1 MVDTDRE
8 PKGTVLNPLIDY
20 NSPAALRAFLETH
33 GLGMQKKF
41 GQNFLINPEAR
52 KKLVAALEI
61 NPDGTLW
68 EVGPGLGA
76 MTVELLASGAWVTV
90 FEIDRGF
97 SNHLRELFGSHE
109 NFKIVEGDVLKTWPQ
124 EYGLQRPDYF
134 FGNLPYNIAAVL
146 LGDLIEAKALFQR
159 SVVTVQKE
167 VAQRMIAPPGTEHYS
182 SFSVLCSSVYR
193 ITPLMTLKGASFF
206 PPPNV
211 DSQAVK
217 MELRRDL
224 VNQPFPPLFY
234 PMVRGLFSSRRKT
247 VRNNL
252 IPLLV
257 SRGMDRAADRALTA
271 LSTAGIEPNQRA
283 EALDLEDFLKLAQA
297 LEKTH
302 DHS

>member
-1 MVDTDRE
+1 MFDTDRE
-8 PKGTVLNPLIDY
+8 PKGTALNPLIDY
-20 NSPAALRAFLETH
+20 NSPVALRTFLEKH
-33 GLGMQKKF
+33 GLGAQKKF

-61 NPDGTLW
+61 HPNGSLW

-76 MTVELLASGAWVTV
+76 MTVGLLDSGARVTV

-97 SNHLRELFGSHE
+97 SNHLRELFGSQE

-124 EYGLQRPDYF
+124 EYGIQRPDYF

-146 LGDLIEAKALFQR
+146 LGDLIEGNALFQR
-159 SVVTVQKE
+159 MVVTVQKE

-224 VNQPFPPLFY
+224 ADQSFPPLFY
-234 PMVRGLFSSRRKT
+234 PLVRGLFSSRRKT

-252 IPLLV
+252 IPFLS
-257 SRGMDRAADRALTA
+257 SRGLDRAADRALTA
-271 LSTAGIEPNQRA
+271 LSAAGIEPNQRA
-283 EALDLEDFLKLAQA
+283 ETLDLDEFLNLART
-297 LEKTH
+297 LEETY

>member
-1 MVDTDRE
+1 MVNTDRE
-8 PKGTVLNPLIDY
+8 PKGTALNPLLDY
-20 NSPAALRAFLETH
+20 NSPAALRGFLEAH

-41 GQNFLINPEAR
+41 GQNFLINPDAR

-61 NPDGTLW
+61 HPDASIW
-68 EVGPGLGA
+68 EVGPGLGS
-76 MTVELLASGAWVTV
+76 MTVELLDSGARVTV

-97 SNHLRELFGSHE
+97 SNHIRELFGDRK

-124 EYGLQRPDYF
+124 EYGLQKPDYF

-146 LGDLIEAKALFQR
+146 LGDLIEGKALFQR
-159 SVVTVQKE
+159 MVVTVQKE
-167 VAQRMIAPPGTEHYS
+167 VAQRMIALPGTEHYS

-217 MELRRDL
+217 MELRRDRSD
-224 VNQPFPPLFY
+224 QSFPPLFY
-234 PMVRGLFSSRRKT
+234 PMVRALFSSRRKT

-252 IPLLV
+252 IPLLA
-257 SRGMDRAADRALTA
+257 SRGLERPDDRALWA
-271 LSTAGIEPNQRA
+271 LKTAGIEPNQRA
-283 EALDLEDFLKLAQA
+283 ETLDLEDFLKLSQA
-297 LEKTH
+297 LEETH
-302 DHS
+302 DHR